1 MWIIIVIVILLVG
14 LAGVLV
20 YIGIRHPAPDEGDIL
35 QQRLDEF
42 VEKGE
47 NISLETLEMAQ
58 PFRDRVIYPVARK
71 LGELAIKFTP
81 QNALSSIQR
90 KLDLAGNP
98 PGIDPTIFLA
108 MQIVFGAVLAGM
120 FFFVFTFGKTEI
132 SVFLR
137 IVLIAAF
144 FLLGYYLPSLWLGS
158 KISKRQRDVRK
169 QMPDALD
176 LLTICVEAGLGFDYA
191 MAKVVEKWK
200 NEISKGFARVL
211 QEMQL
216 GKSRREALR
225 DMADRINLTEMTSFV
240 ASIIQSEQLGVSMS
254 KVLHIQAEQMRTR
267 RRQYA
272 EEQAHKAPTKM
283 LLPMAGLIFPALI
296 IVLLT
301 PAILQLMRSDLMSAF
316 SGTGLGAIP

>member
-1 MWIIIVIVILLVG
+1 MWIAIVIIVILLGV
-14 LAGVLV
+14 AGVLV
-20 YIGIRHPAPDEGDIL
+20 YIGIRHPAPDDDAIL

-42 VEKGE
+42 VQKGE
-47 NISLETLEMAQ
+47 GVSLENLEMAQ

-81 QNALSSIQR
+81 QNALTSVQR
-90 KLDLAGNP
+90 KLELAGSP

-108 MQIVFGAVLAGM
+108 MQIVFGVLLAGV
-120 FFFVFTFGKTEI
+120 FFFVFTFGDTKLNP
-132 SVFLR
+132 FLR
-137 IVLIAAF
+137 IILVLAF
-144 FLLGYYLPSLWLGS
+144 FLLGYYLPSLWLGGL
-158 KISKRQRDVRK
+158 ISKRQGSIRK

-200 NEISKGFARVL
+200 NEISKSFARVL

-225 DMADRINLTEMTSFV
+225 TMADNINISEMTSFV

-254 KVLHIQAEQMRTR
+254 KVLQIQAEQMRTR

-301 PAILQLMRSDLMSAF
+301 PAALQLMHSDLADVF
-316 SGTGLGAIP
+316 GNIKLNAVP

>member
-1 MWIIIVIVILLVG
+1 MWIAIVIIVILLGV
-14 LAGVLV
+14 AGVLV
-20 YIGIRHPAPDEGDIL
+20 YIGIRHPAPDDDAIL
-35 QQRLDEF
+35 QQRLDDF
-42 VEKGE
+42 VQKGE
-47 NISLETLEMAQ
+47 GVSLESLEMAQ
-58 PFRDRVIYPVARK
+58 PFRDRVIYPVARR
-71 LGELAIKFTP
+71 LGELATKFTP
-81 QNALSSIQR
+81 QNALTSIQR
-90 KLDLAGNP
+90 KLELAGSPN
-98 PGIDPTIFLA
+98 GIDPTIFLA
-108 MQIVFGAVLAGM
+108 MQMVFGALLAGV
-120 FFFVFTFGKTEI
+120 FFFVFTFGETKI
-132 SVFLR
+132 NVVLR
-137 IVLIAAF
+137 IVLVFAF

-158 KISKRQRDVRK
+158 LISKRQGAIRK

-191 MAKVVEKWK
+191 MAKVVDKWK
-200 NEISKGFARVL
+200 NEISRSFARVL

-225 DMADRINLTEMTSFV
+225 SMSDNINITEMTSFV

-254 KVLHIQAEQMRTR
+254 KVLQIQAEQMRTR

-301 PAILQLMRSDLMSAF
+301 PAALQLMNSS
-316 SGTGLGAIP
+316 LGDVFGNVNLGGVP

>member
-1 MWIIIVIVILLVG
+1 MWIAIIIVVILLGV
-14 LAGVLV
+14 AGILV
-20 YIGIRHPAPDEGDIL
+20 YIGIRHPAPDDDVIL
-35 QQRLDEF
+35 QQRLDDF
-42 VEKGE
+42 VQKGE
-47 NISLETLEMAQ
+47 DVSLETLELAQ
-58 PFRDRVIYPVARK
+58 PFRDRVVYPVARK

-81 QNALSSIQR
+81 QNALTSIQR
-90 KLDLAGNP
+90 KLELAGSP
-98 PGIDPTIFLA
+98 TGIDPTIFLA
-108 MQIVFGAVLAGM
+108 MQVVFGALLAGV
-120 FFFVFTFGKTEI
+120 FFFVFTFGQTKI
-132 SVFLR
+132 SVLLR
-137 IVLIAAF
+137 IVLVVVF
-144 FLLGYYLPSLWLGS
+144 FLLGYYLPNLWLS
-158 KISKRQRDVRK
+158 SQISKRQGAIRK

-200 NEISKGFARVL
+200 NEISKSFARVL

-216 GKSRREALR
+216 GKSRRDALR
-225 DMADRINLTEMTSFV
+225 NMAENINITEMTSFV

-254 KVLHIQAEQMRTR
+254 KVLQIQAEQMRTR

-301 PAILQLMRSDLMSAF
+301 PAILQLMSSDLGSAF
-316 SGTGLGAIP
+316 GGTGLGGLP

>member
-1 MWIIIVIVILLVG
+1 MWIAIVIVGILLGV
-14 LAGVLV
+14 AGILV
-20 YIGIRHPAPDEGDIL
+20 YIGLRHPAPDDDAIL

-47 NISLETLEMAQ
+47 NVSLESLEMAQ
-58 PFRDRVIYPVARK
+58 PFRERVIYPVARR

-81 QNALSSIQR
+81 QNALNSISK
-90 KLDLAGNP
+90 KLEFAGNP

-108 MQIVFGAVLAGM
+108 MQMVFGVVLSGA
-120 FFFVFTFGKTEI
+120 FFIVFTFGQTKI
-132 SVFLR
+132 SVLLR
-137 IVLIAAF
+137 IVLVVVF
-144 FLLGYYLPSLWLGS
+144 FLLGYYLPSLWLSS

-191 MAKVVEKWK
+191 MAKVVDKWK

-272 EEQAHKAPTKM
+272 EEEAHKAPTKM

-301 PAILQLMRSDLMSAF
+301 PAILQLMSSNLAGVF
-316 SGTGLGAIP
+316 GNVNLGGVP

>member
-1 MWIIIVIVILLVG
+1 MWTIIIIVAVLIVVAAI
-14 LAGVLV
+14 LV
-20 YIGIRHPAPDEGDIL
+20 YIGLRHPAPDESAIL

-42 VEKGE
+42 VDKDGA
-47 NISLETLEMAQ
+47 ITLESLEMAQ
-58 PFRDRVIYPVARK
+58 PFRERVIYPVARK

-81 QNALSSIQR
+81 QNALISIQR
-90 KLDLAGNP
+90 KLELAGNP

-108 MQIVFGAVLAGM
+108 MQVVFGVVLAGL
-120 FFFVFTFGKTEI
+120 FFFILFFGQTKMSTFI
-132 SVFLR
+132 R
-137 IVLIAAF
+137 ILLVVVS
-144 FLLGYYLPSLWLGS
+144 FLLGYYLPSLWLSS

-176 LLTICVEAGLGFDYA
+176 LLCICVEAGLGFDYA

-225 DMADRINLTEMTSFV
+225 DMAERINLSEMTSFV

-254 KVLHIQAEQMRTR
+254 KVLLIQAEQMRVR

-272 EEQAHKAPTKM
+272 EEEAHKAPTKM

-301 PAILQLMRSDLMSAF
+301 PAILKLMHSNLGDVF
-316 SGTGLGAIP
+316 GGIGGLP

>member
-1 MWIIIVIVILLVG
+1 MWIIITIVVILVG
-14 LAGVLV
+14 LAALLV
-20 YIGIRHPAPDEGDIL
+20 YIGLRHPAPDEGTIL
-35 QQRLDEF
+35 QQRLEEF

-47 NISLETLEMAQ
+47 NISLESLEMAQ
-58 PFRDRVIYPVARK
+58 PFQDRVIYPVARK
-71 LGELAIKFTP
+71 LGELAVKFTP
-81 QNALSSIQR
+81 QNALSSIHNR
-90 KLDLAGNP
+90 LELAGNP

-108 MQIVFGAVLAGM
+108 LQMVGGVLLAGL
-120 FFFVFTFGKTEI
+120 FFAVFTFGGIKLALLI
-132 SVFLR
+132 RILLIGVFF
-137 IVLIAAF
+137 V
-144 FLLGYYLPSLWLGS
+144 LGYYFPSLWLGS

-200 NEISKGFARVL
+200 NEMSKGFARVL

-216 GKSRREALR
+216 GKTRREALR
-225 DMADRINLTEMTSFV
+225 DMAERINITEVTSFV

-254 KVLHIQAEQMRTR
+254 KVLRIQSEQMRIR

-272 EEQAHKAPTKM
+272 EEEARKAPVKM
-283 LLPMAGLIFPALI
+283 LIPMAGLIFPALF

-301 PAILQLMRSDLMSAF
+301 PAILRLIHSDLAAAF
-316 SGTGLGAIP
+316 GNVNLAGVP

>member
-1 MWIIIVIVILLVG
+1 MWIIIVIVIILVG
-14 LAGVLV
+14 LAALLV
-20 YIGIRHPAPDEGDIL
+20 YIGIRHPAPDEGAIL

-58 PFRDRVIYPVARK
+58 PFRERVIYPVARK
-71 LGELAIKFTP
+71 LGELAVKFTP
-81 QNALSSIQR
+81 QNALNSIHNR
-90 KLDLAGNP
+90 LVLAGNP

-108 MQIVFGAVLAGM
+108 MQMVFGVILAGL
-120 FFFVFTFGKTEI
+120 FFVVFTFGQLKLALF
-132 SVFLR
+132 VRML
-137 IVLIAAF
+137 LIAVF
-144 FLLGYYLPSLWLGS
+144 FLLGYYFPSLWLGS
-158 KISKRQRDVRK
+158 KISKRKRDVRK

-200 NEISKGFARVL
+200 IELSKGFARVL

-216 GKSRREALR
+216 GKTRREALR
-225 DMADRINLTEMTSFV
+225 DMAERINITEMTSFV
-240 ASIIQSEQLGVSMS
+240 ASIIQSEQLGVSMA
-254 KVLHIQAEQMRTR
+254 KVLRIQSEQMRIR

-272 EEQAHKAPTKM
+272 EEEAHKAPTKM

-301 PAILQLMRSDLMSAF
+301 PAILRLIHSDLAAAF
-316 SGTGLGAIP
+316 GNVNLGGVP

>member
-1 MWIIIVIVILLVG
+1 MWIVIVIVVILVG

-20 YIGIRHPAPDEGDIL
+20 YIGIRHPAPDDDAIL

-47 NISLETLEMAQ
+47 NVTLETLEMAQ
-58 PFRDRVIYPVARK
+58 PFRERVIYPVARK

-90 KLDLAGNP
+90 KLELAGNP

-108 MQIVFGAVLAGM
+108 MQMVFGTVMSGA
-120 FFFVFTFGKTEI
+120 FFVVFTFGQTKLSLLI
-132 SVFLR
+132 R
-137 IVLIAAF
+137 ILLVVVM

-216 GKSRREALR
+216 GKTRREALR
-225 DMADRINLTEMTSFV
+225 DMADRINITEMTSFV

-272 EEQAHKAPTKM
+272 EEEAHKAPTKM

-301 PAILQLMRSDLMSAF
+301 PAILQLMHSDLAGAF
-316 SGTGLGAIP
+316 GATNLGGIP

>member
-1 MWIIIVIVILLVG
+1 MWIVIVIVIILVG

-20 YIGIRHPAPDEGDIL
+20 YIGIRHPAPDEGSIL
-35 QQRLDEF
+35 QQRLDDF
-42 VEKGE
+42 VDKGE
-47 NISLETLEMAQ
+47 NVSLENLEMAQ
-58 PFRDRVIYPVARK
+58 PFRERVVYPVARK

-81 QNALSSIQR
+81 QNALNSIQR
-90 KLDLAGNP
+90 KLELAGNP

-108 MQIVFGAVLAGM
+108 IQMVFGVLLSGV
-120 FFFVFTFGKTEI
+120 FFAVFTFGQTKL
-132 SVFLR
+132 SLFLR
-137 IVLIAAF
+137 IVLVIVI
-144 FLLGYYLPSLWLGS
+144 FLLGYYLPSLWISS

-191 MAKVVEKWK
+191 MAKVVDKWK

-216 GKSRREALR
+216 GKTRREALR
-225 DMADRINLTEMTSFV
+225 DMAERINITEMTSFV

-272 EEQAHKAPTKM
+272 EEEAHKAPTKM
-283 LLPMAGLIFPALI
+283 LLPMVGLIFPALLV
-296 IVLLT
+296 VLLT
-301 PAILQLMRSDLMSAF
+301 PAILQLMHSNLAGVF
-316 SGTGLGAIP
+316 GNVKLGGVP

>member
-1 MWIIIVIVILLVG
+1 MWIVIVIVVILIG
-14 LAGVLV
+14 LAGILV
-20 YIGIRHPAPDEGDIL
+20 YIGIRHPAPDEDSIL

-47 NISLETLEMAQ
+47 NISLESLEMAQ
-58 PFRDRVIYPVARK
+58 PFRERVIYPVARK
-71 LGELAIKFTP
+71 LGELAVKFTP
-81 QNALSSIQR
+81 QNALYSIKK
-90 KLDLAGNP
+90 KLELAGNP

-108 MQIVFGAVLAGM
+108 MQVIFGALLSGL
-120 FFFVFTFGKTEI
+120 FFFVFTFGQTKI

-137 IVLIAAF
+137 IILVIVF
-144 FLLGYYLPSLWLGS
+144 FLLGYYLPSLWLSS

-191 MAKVVEKWK
+191 MGKVVDKWK
-200 NEISKGFARVL
+200 NEISRGFARVL

-216 GKSRREALR
+216 GKTRREALR

-272 EEQAHKAPTKM
+272 EEEAHKAPTKM

-301 PAILQLMRSDLMSAF
+301 PAILQLMNSNMAGVF
-316 SGTGLGAIP
+316 GNVNLGGVP

>member
-1 MWIIIVIVILLVG
+1 MWIVIVIVVILLGV
-14 LAGVLV
+14 AGVLV
-20 YIGIRHPAPDEGDIL
+20 YIGIRHPAPDDDAIL

-47 NISLETLEMAQ
+47 NVSLESLELAQ

-81 QNALSSIQR
+81 QNALNSIHR

-98 PGIDPTIFLA
+98 TGIDPTIFLA
-108 MQIVFGAVLAGM
+108 MQMVFGALLSGT
-120 FFFVFTFGKTEI
+120 FFFVFTFGQTKVSI
-132 SVFLR
+132 LLR
-137 IVLIAAF
+137 LVLVVVF
-144 FLLGYYLPSLWLGS
+144 FLLGYYLPSLWLGG
-158 KISKRQRDVRK
+158 KISKRQSDVRK

-176 LLTICVEAGLGFDYA
+176 LLTICVQAGLGFDYA
-191 MAKVVEKWK
+191 MAKVVDKWK
-200 NEISKGFARVL
+200 NEVSKGFARVL

-225 DMADRINLTEMTSFV
+225 DMADRINITEMTSFV

-254 KVLHIQAEQMRTR
+254 KVLTIQAEQMRTR

-301 PAILQLMRSDLMSAF
+301 PAILQLMNSQLGDVF
-316 SGTGLGAIP
+316 GGLSLGGVP